1 MKKIIK
7 KFNEEENFDEEKFC
21 QKLITIGIDPK
32 TSQKICQKIYNQL
45 PPVIK
50 STDLF
55 KITLNELKKINNYY
69 ALRYNLKKAI
79 FDLGP
84 SGYPFEQY
92 FAKILA
98 EYGYE
103 TIINEFIE
111 GKCLSYEI
119 DIVAV
124 KDNKHYIIE
133 CKFHNTFEIVSD
145 LKNVLYVYGR
155 WIDINEKY
163 PYLIPWLVTN
173 TKLSLE
179 AINFANCRNIKLTAW
194 KYPPEESLEKLI
206 ENKNLYPVTIILN
219 ANKFIIKKFL
229 ENHYVL
235 TNDLLRDEV
244 ENISKKTGI
253 DKQKIKKIIEE
264 IKILGI

>member
-7 KFNEEENFDEEKFC
+7 KFNEEEVFDEEKFC
-21 QKLITIGIDPK
+21 SSLIYVGIDNN
-32 TSQKICQKIYNQL
+32 TANKICRKIYNKL
-45 PPVIK
+45 PSVVK
-50 STDLF
+50 SENVFRL
-55 KITLNELKKINNYY
+55 TLNELKKINSYY

-111 GKCLSYEI
+111 GKCLNYEI

-124 KDNKHYIIE
+124 KEDQRYIIE
-133 CKFHNTFEIVSD
+133 CKFHHSFEILSD

-155 WIDINEKY
+155 WIDIKEKY
-163 PYLIPWLVTN
+163 PYLLPWLVTN
-173 TKLSLE
+173 TKLSAE
-179 AINFANCRNIKLTAW
+179 AISFANCRDIKLTAW
-194 KYPPEESLEKLI
+194 KYPPDESLEKLI
-206 ENKNLYPVTIILN
+206 ENKALYPITISLN
-219 ANKFIIKKFL
+219 ANKYIIQKL
-229 ENHYVL
+229 ISNHYIL
-235 TNDLLRDEV
+235 TNDLLRDDID
-244 ENISKKTGI
+244 NIVQKTGI
-253 DKQKIKKIIEE
+253 DKNKIKKIIEE